1 MQLLP
6 PCSHTLLLLHQVRS
20 DYDAAEEL
28 YNAAIGAD
36 PYHANSL
43 YNYAV
48 LLDSVKRDYDKV
60 TVWGSHT
67 RTLLVLTRSP
77 LPCAPLT
84 FRLRFCTSEP
94 STLTRCM
101 LTHCTTTPCCWRMCA
116 ATTMAPR
123 RTFGWR

>member
-1 MQLLP
+1 MQLLLP

-60 TVWGSHT
+60 SKGA
-67 RTLLVLTRSP
+67 RTNAHFL
-77 LPCAPLT
+77 
-84 FRLRFCTSEP
+84 CTHAHP
-94 STLTRCM
+94 FPA
-101 LTHCTTTPCCWRMCA
+101 HP
-116 ATTMAPR
+116 
-123 RTFGWR
+123 